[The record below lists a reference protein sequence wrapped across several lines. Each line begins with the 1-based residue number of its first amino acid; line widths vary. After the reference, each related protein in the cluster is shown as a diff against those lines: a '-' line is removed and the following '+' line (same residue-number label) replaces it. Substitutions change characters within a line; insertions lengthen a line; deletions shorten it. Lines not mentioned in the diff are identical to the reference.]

1 MTGHKVALQLSPCPL
16 SCSKL
21 ASLPEEGTRF
31 SSGLCL
37 VYVVQLVKPAHS
49 NVLSAII
56 LLGHGT

>member
-1 MTGHKVALQLSPCPL
+1 MTGRKVALHLSPCPL

-21 ASLPEEGTRF
+21 SPLPEGF
-31 SSGLCL
+31 LLGSL
-37 VYVVQLVKPAHS
+37 VYVVLLDKPVHN